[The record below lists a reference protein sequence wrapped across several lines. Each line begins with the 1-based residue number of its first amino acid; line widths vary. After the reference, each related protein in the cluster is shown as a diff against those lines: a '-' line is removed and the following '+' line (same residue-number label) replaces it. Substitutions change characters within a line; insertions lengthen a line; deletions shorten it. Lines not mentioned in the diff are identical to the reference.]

1 MGIKANKIMIAVMMS
16 LIWKCRFL
24 HSSVHSP
31 PTTTFLQIQIV
42 SLSSLFKGDSPLL
55 IQRSISTPELKQCR
69 SLLLTKRFS
78 GNFSTYR
85 DTNLLPPL
93 SCCRW
98 VIDKSLDRN
107 DDDDVADLIMLIA
120 EYNQPPTYIHSF
132 QHLTFLQIFQIFHL
146 LTKWLASSFF
156 NIILINYFFLQLLAQ
171 CQYSSHRLIQ
181 ALRKLCSIFLLLSKS
196 NHR

>member
-1 MGIKANKIMIAVMMS
+1 MPLSVVDQTFFGEFFHMS
-16 LIWKCRFL
+16 W
-24 HSSVHSP
+24 HS
-31 PTTTFLQIQIV
+31 
-42 SLSSLFKGDSPLL
+42 
-55 IQRSISTPELKQCR
+55 
-69 SLLLTKRFS
+69 
-78 GNFSTYR
+78 
-85 DTNLLPPL
+85 NLLPSY

-98 VIDKSLDRN
+98 VIDNRLDRH

-156 NIILINYFFLQLLAQ
+156 NIILINYFFLQLLAR

-181 ALRKLCSIFLLLSKS
+181 ALRKLCSIFLLLPNPTIVRCLHMDWTLTLEPKCLFNGSTNIHDLSYLAVPSKS
-196 NHR
+196 PGSETRVEVIRASGKPPW